1 MQMTSVWDL
10 LYEVL
15 RCCSLAVEY
24 TLHIEEAV
32 GLIPARYRFFVV
44 FLFFTTLFQR
54 RSDVNQV
61 HFYLSVI
68 AKIQ

>member
-24 TLHIEEAV
+24 TLYDQEVV
-32 GLIPARYRFFVV
+32 GSIPAEDRAVLVIVYIFYFP
-44 FLFFTTLFQR
+44 
-54 RSDVNQV
+54 VNSAV
-61 HFYLSVI
+61 S
-68 AKIQ
+68 